1 MSWSNC
7 KRILCIRPD
16 NMGDLLMSGP
26 AIRALKETFQC
37 HITVL
42 TSSMGAPIT
51 ASMPEVDDTI
61 IFDAPWVQSSMP
73 VSNFDR
79 TVQLLKEGA
88 FDAAVI
94 FTVYSQNPLPAVML
108 AYLAGIPR
116 RLAYCRENP
125 YQLLTSWVPDKEPYE
140 FIRHQVRRDLD
151 LVATVGAVTK
161 NEDLHIEVQETL
173 WPALQQK
180 LKHAGA
186 DLHKPLVL
194 LHPEVSEVKRQY
206 PLDDWNAAAK
216 RLTDCQLLV
225 TGKEKIKLEGAI
237 SLGGQ
242 LSLQEL
248 IVLIKH
254 AALLISVNTGM
265 IHIAAA
271 TKTPVC
277 VLYALTNPQHTP
289 WRVASKVLYFDV
301 PEDLCSKNEVV
312 RYVRKSFAA
321 NKILPAANTENI
333 VAAFYSLGRFQQPH
347 ALS

>member
-1 MSWSNC
+1 
-7 KRILCIRPD
+7 
-16 NMGDLLMSGP
+16 MGDLLMSGP
-26 AIRALKETFQC
+26 AIRALKETFQS

-42 TSSMGAPIT
+42 TSTMGAPIT
-51 ASMPEVDDTI
+51 GSMPEVDETI

-73 VSNFDR
+73 LSSFDK
-79 TVQLLKEGA
+79 TVQQLKEGA

-108 AYLAGIPR
+108 AYLAGIPL

-125 YQLLTSWVPDKEPYE
+125 YQLLTNWVPDKEPYE

-151 LVATVGAVTK
+151 LVAAVGATTTDENLHVT
-161 NEDLHIEVQETL
+161 VQETL
-173 WPALQQK
+173 WHSVQQK
-180 LKHAGA
+180 LKQAGA
-186 DLHKPLVL
+186 DLNKPLVL

-206 PLDDWNAAAK
+206 PLEDWNAAAQK
-216 RLTDCQLLV
+216 LTDCQLII
-225 TGKEKIKLEGAI
+225 TGKKETLIEGAI
-237 SLGGQ
+237 SLAGQ
-242 LSLQEL
+242 LSIEEL

-254 AALLISVNTGM
+254 AALLISVNTGT

-301 PEDLCSKNEVV
+301 AEDLCSKNEVV
-312 RYVRKSFAA
+312 RYVRKSFL
-321 NKILPAANTENI
+321 NKLLPAATTENI
-333 VAAFYSLGRFQQPH
+333 IAAFYSLGCFEQPH

>member
-1 MSWSNC
+1 MSWSQC

-42 TSSMGAPIT
+42 TSSMGAGIT
-51 ASMPEVDDTI
+51 ASMQEVDDTI
-61 IFDAPWVQSSMP
+61 VFNAPWVQSDMP
-73 VSNFDR
+73 ESDFNK
-79 TVQLLKEGA
+79 TVAQLKEGA
-88 FDAAVI
+88 FDAAVV
-94 FTVYSQNPLPAVML
+94 FTVHSQNPLPTVML
-108 AYLAGIPR
+108 AYLAEIPL

-125 YQLLTSWVPDKEPYE
+125 YHLLTNWVPDKEPYE

-151 LVATVGAVTK
+151 LVATVGATTAD
-161 NEDLHIEVQETL
+161 EHLHVIVRETL
-173 WPALQQK
+173 WPAVQQK
-180 LKHAGA
+180 LKQAGA
-186 DLHKPLVL
+186 DLSKPLVI

-206 PLDDWNAAAK
+206 PLEDWNAAAQ

-225 TGKEKIKLEGAI
+225 TAKKKAHIEGAI
-237 SLGGQ
+237 SLAGQ
-242 LSLQEL
+242 LDLEEL

-254 AALLISVNTGM
+254 AALLISVNTGT

-271 TKTPVC
+271 TNTPVC

-301 PEDLCSKNEVV
+301 PEDLCSKNEVI
-312 RYVRKSFAA
+312 RYVRKSFST
-321 NKILPAANTENI
+321 KLLPAANTENI
-333 VAAFYSLGRFQQPH
+333 IAAFYSLGSFEQSHTLP
-347 ALS
+347 